1 MKIKNLRAV
10 LLGVA
15 ASIASVAAATA
26 FAVDVNGPSVP
37 KDPGPASFNWVGI
50 YKFIQPHNG
59 PDGRHYTFTYVTVT
73 GTTQAYCQ
81 QQIPTN
87 GNVIVVQWCQPG

>member
-10 LLGVA
+10 LLGVV
-15 ASIASVAAATA
+15 ASAAAATA

-37 KDPGPASFNWVGI
+37 KDPAPATFNWVGI

-81 QQIPTN
+81 QQIPNN
-87 GNVIVVQWCQPG
+87 GNVIIVQWCQPA